1 MSFMSPVNR
10 PSLQRRCSFTAALLL
25 AAGLLHSSSQA
36 LQNSPPAGKAQ
47 APLPIEQEK
56 ALGLV
61 RDIYADDYALKGA
74 ESRKALAAKLLAQ
87 AEKEKE
93 GTTRFVLLSEA
104 VKASSQGGD
113 LSTAFST
120 VDRIHGSWVVDS
132 FGLKKSALES
142 FNPGRKPG
150 VLEKEI
156 TSRAYLDLIDEAV
169 SADRYKDALAVSED
183 AQAIVD
189 KLGDRD
195 FKGELKKKKAKVQ
208 MLSKVFDGLRQQYLR
223 LLEDPD
229 DKAANLAVGDFYS
242 EKKNDPAAAA
252 PFLART
258 STHFLSKVS
267 RADVAAASGEGSSF
281 EAGEGWADLYL
292 DGKKKRPDFRDRA
305 LYWYRESLAKSTGLE
320 RTRVL
325 QRMREIRG
333 DIRELLR
340 PLSPS
345 QFRALV
351 WKDAASGWAPAQL
364 SALSPVRKSGSLVVR
379 NPSDRMFSYL
389 VCTPDVR
396 GDFTARFTVKGAVGV
411 GLLRGSGR
419 SVRGAEIPLRGGT
432 ATVLIE
438 RSGGNLSYKLGKKK
452 MTPRQLGYPWA
463 NDRNSQHIFFR
474 IPRKKLCYLSSVQFY
489 QEPVPPAP
497 PAANPQRQAGQE

>member
-1 MSFMSPVNR
+1 MSFITPVNR
-10 PSLQRRCSFTAALLL
+10 SWLHGKFPLVAVLFV
-25 AAGLLHSSSQA
+25 AAGFLHSPA
-36 LQNSPPAGKAQ
+36 PAVQNSPPGGKAQ
-47 APLPIEQEK
+47 PPLPIEQEK

-61 RDIYADDYALKGA
+61 KDIFGADYAEKGA
-74 ESRKALAAKLLAQ
+74 ESRRALAGKLLAQ
-87 AEKEKE
+87 AEKEKDA
-93 GTTRFVLLSEA
+93 TTRFVLLSEA
-104 VKASSQGGD
+104 VKASSRGGD

-132 FGLKKSALES
+132 FDLKKSALGL
-142 FNPGRKPG
+142 FTPGKKPG
-150 VLEKEI
+150 ALEKEI
-156 TSRAYLDLIDEAV
+156 TSRAYLDLIDAAV
-169 SADRYKDALAVSED
+169 SADRYKDALALSAD
-183 AQAIVD
+183 AQEVAD

-195 FKGELKKKKAKVQ
+195 FKADLKKKKARAQKLAQ
-208 MLSKVFDGLRQQYLR
+208 AFDGLRQQYLR
-223 LLEDPD
+223 LLDDPD
-229 DKAANLAVGDFYS
+229 DAAANLAVGDFYS
-242 EKKNDPAAAA
+242 EKKNDPGAGA

-258 STHFLSKVS
+258 STHVLSKVS
-267 RADVAAASGEGSSF
+267 KADVAAASGGGSSF
-281 EAGEGWADLYL
+281 EAGEGWANLYL
-292 DGKKKRPDFRDRA
+292 EGKKKRADFRDRA
-305 LYWYRESLAKSTGLE
+305 LFWYRESLVKSTGLE

-333 DIRELLR
+333 NIRELLK
-340 PLSPS
+340 PLKPS

-351 WKDAASGWAPAQL
+351 WKDAVSGWAPAQL

-389 VCTPDVR
+389 VCAPDVR

-432 ATVLIE
+432 ATILIE
-438 RSGGNLSYKLGKKK
+438 RSGDSLVYKLGNKK

-463 NDRNSQHIFFR
+463 NDRNPQHIFFR

-489 QEPVPPAP
+489 QEPALPAGP
-497 PAANPQRQAGQE
+497 DKNPQGQAGNQ